1 MDLTRK
7 FYSYSAGGGVRGTLP
22 PHEEVAVIDKSI
34 DVYVRLKSQRESP
47 YEMQFEIEK
56 LESED
61 CDKCNADKK
70 KHRVEIVKILY
81 EELSRQVSLLQ
92 ESELR
97 KLERETVIAKYF
109 QPLISRTE
117 DCRGGIT
124 MKRDDEEDEESAVL
138 LARYSEQGTDEIL
151 DIRRKLRETSSLLS
165 VLSIKAVEQS
175 EMATSI
181 LDLAN
186 ESVNHVQK
194 AETHLKRAAS
204 HNRSYRLYLVTWFMT
219 LSLIL
224 WFFHLI

>member
-7 FYSYSAGGGVRGTLP
+7 FYSYSAGGRIRGT
-22 PHEEVAVIDKSI
+22 HEEEAVDDKSM

-56 LESED
+56 IERED
-61 CDKCNADKK
+61 CDKCENADQK
-70 KHRVEIVKILY
+70 KHRLEIVKILY

-109 QPLISRTE
+109 QPRISRAE
-117 DCRGGIT
+117 ESRGAIT
-124 MKRDDEEDEESAVL
+124 MKRDDDEESAVL

-175 EMATSI
+175 EMASSI

-186 ESVNHVQK
+186 ESVNHVEK